1 MENKEQK
8 EFAYNVYGVRIVK
21 CCASC
26 ELGEYCDF
34 SIERP
39 KRLCL
44 NGRGIR
50 SIGDVCKDWRME
62 EKKRKGSKASLMT
75 MQALGNAKVKSP
87 SYIKFIREKL
97 TKLDIELNNNVTI
110 SAAEAAQI
118 FRKRVQEW
126 KEEYEHK
133 FGSRYYG

>member
-1 MENKEQK
+1 MENLEQK

-50 SIGDVCKDWRME
+50 AIGDVCKDWRME

-87 SYIKFIREKL
+87 AYIKFIKEKL
-97 TKLDIELNNNVTI
+97 TKLDIELKNDVTI

-126 KEEYEHK
+126 KEEYEHT
-133 FGSRYYG
+133 FGSIYYG

>member
-1 MENKEQK
+1 MENLEQK

-62 EKKRKGSKASLMT
+62 EKKQKGSKVSLMT

-87 SYIKFIREKL
+87 AYIKFIKEKL
-97 TKLDIELNNNVTI
+97 TKLDIE
-110 SAAEAAQI
+110 
-118 FRKRVQEW
+118 
-126 KEEYEHK
+126 
-133 FGSRYYG
+133 